1 MLKTCENAV
10 ATCIA
15 NRAQSHDSN
24 PRTRHHITTQKE
36 IHIIPPRTIK
46 QPYSANIRAR
56 SLVLTF
62 SLAHSSRDLR
72 AESVNLTYTTLLPVF
87 GREERARAC
96 PSASTAMSTELNW
109 WGPGSSTP
117 ARTASPQTH

>member
-1 MLKTCENAV
+1 MLKTCENEV

-24 PRTRHHITTQKE
+24 PRTLARKKKYTSYRLAYNKTSL
-36 IHIIPPRTIK
+36 IPPIFG
-46 QPYSANIRAR
+46 
-56 SLVLTF
+56 LLLTF

-117 ARTASPQTH
+117 ARTARHRTH